1 MSNIETAEII
11 QFADARTRVG
21 KKPASKVPQSR
32 ELPRNEDGITDTCIN
47 QRLRG
52 DRRDVWLEADAVMD
66 YWHAVMKMDTAI
78 SRVQRHETPEGN
90 LHPIREP
97 KDYWGLVANYRIA
110 WARLM
115 LTPAPDMRSV
125 TWKRAELKAEKHK
138 HTDLKTE
145 RIERAI
151 ADDVEFLKTHPTRRS
166 GKQGMDPKKLE
177 ERRAFKAAMRARV
190 TLYAERNGIDKSE
203 LAWLG
208 RIKHQDLAAFADRY
222 GLSYEWL
229 LEGSGTEGRETPTN

>member
-1 MSNIETAEII
+1 MSSEII
-11 QFADARTRVG
+11 QLSAFRPKFGVKSRNATLSTASDRPRTAAG
-21 KKPASKVPQSR
+21 YFLKEPA
-32 ELPRNEDGITDTCIN
+32 TDTCKN

-52 DRRDVWLEADAVMD
+52 DRRDVWREADAVMD
-66 YWHAVMKMDTAI
+66 YWYLSMKLDGVI
-78 SRVQRHETPEGN
+78 SRVQKHGRPEGE
-90 LHPIREP
+90 LHPQYDPQEHWTILA
-97 KDYWGLVANYRIA
+97 KYRKA

-125 TWKRAELKAEKHK
+125 TWKRAQLNAGSHK
-138 HTDLKTE
+138 HTDLTTV

-151 ADDVEFLKTHPTRRS
+151 ADDVEFLKAHPTRQSR
-166 GKQGMDPKKLE
+166 GLMEKAREWKT
-177 ERRAFKAAMRARV
+177 AFRARV

-208 RIKHQDLAAFADRY
+208 RIKHEHLVAFADRY
-222 GLSYEWL
+222 GLSYKWL

>member
-1 MSNIETAEII
+1 MRNHTETAEII
-11 QFADARTRVG
+11 QLFGARPKRRPVANHTPSVA
-21 KKPASKVPQSR
+21 K
-32 ELPRNEDGITDTCIN
+32 NEEGVSDTCKN

-78 SRVQRHETPEGN
+78 SRVQRHDTPEGN

-125 TWKRAELKAEKHK
+125 TWKRAELKAERHK

-145 RIERAI
+145 RIEQAI
-151 ADDVEFLKTHPTRRS
+151 ADDVEFLRAHPARRS
-166 GKQGMDPKKLE
+166 SKPD
-177 ERRAFKAAMRARV
+177 
-190 TLYAERNGIDKSE
+190 
-203 LAWLG
+203 
-208 RIKHQDLAAFADRY
+208 QDL
-222 GLSYEWL
+222 L
-229 LEGSGTEGRETPTN
+229 